1 MGGRDSCES
10 SIKKRNDGA
19 KESVAATMSDLL
31 DVLRRWKVGGWDLQ
45 YDKFIDLML
54 EDEDRR
60 AIFDEL
66 QMLCHSF
73 RKTKEPRSMLQ
84 MVEGICR
91 LWTWV
96 CIREHD
102 EARKEMKRLG
112 TETIE
117 VKPLFKTLWEAEEE
131 FDELG

>member
-1 MGGRDSCES
+1 
-10 SIKKRNDGA
+10 
-19 KESVAATMSDLL
+19 MSDLL
-31 DVLRRWKVGGWDLQ
+31 DVLRRWKVGGWDLN
-45 YDKFIDLML
+45 YDKFVDLML

-102 EARKEMKRLG
+102 EARNGDDRS
-112 TETIE
+112 ETFVQDLVGSRRGI
-117 VKPLFKTLWEAEEE
+117 
-131 FDELG
+131 